1 MFCQTRAESQFL
13 AEQASV
19 VSASSPSRY
28 YNKSEL
34 TGSYVLSCRVD
45 VVTRKSAHNGQGES
59 GAWMQDEEEEDVAAR
74 VEACGEGDV
83 LSLRACGLTSLDLSR
98 HLSDRAHWAAYV
110 REMDLSSNQLKDLDA
125 GQLGFAMLA
134 SLERLDLSHNLFSD
148 MRPKHGDFPPTLTC
162 LDLSDNL
169 LRSIRGLESCP
180 GLTRLD
186 VSSNAIRF
194 IDGIQHLTCLA
205 TLDVSHNLIST
216 SIALR
221 ALSFSPSIRCLN
233 ISANPVDGTTNGKVA
248 ITTFAPFVE
257 VVNGRKLPNPNHKNR
272 RHSPV
277 RRPSPTGKPGRFGR
291 FVSSQRPTVAAAMTR
306 SAQLEA
312 DRHRCEDFQRM
323 LEARRREKERRQANL
338 ARSNRAK
345 VDVPPRQQQE
355 RSLALAVPK
364 TRSRM
369 LKREFRW
376 AFGRYLE
383 TGRRYGDGEEQGTR
397 GAPNNGTE
405 VRAVNRTLLQKL
417 MLARQATLERINLS
431 HTAGKNEKEEDTVV
445 KPPAKAPVA
454 KAAAHTRAAAPARHD
469 ESAAPPPRRLSAYSQ
484 DSVNKSHASGS
495 SSGKSHRSQA
505 LKSGKVTEADRLLGK
520 VRWEDWVGD
529 AEQDL
534 ATSVSGLTLALR
546 LMHAGQEER
555 EDGARKLR
563 HACNQVRQLRP
574 NGGLASL

>member
-1 MFCQTRAESQFL
+1 
-13 AEQASV
+13 
-19 VSASSPSRY
+19 
-28 YNKSEL
+28 
-34 TGSYVLSCRVD
+34 
-45 VVTRKSAHNGQGES
+45 
-59 GAWMQDEEEEDVAAR
+59 
-74 VEACGEGDV
+74 
-83 LSLRACGLTSLDLSR
+83 
-98 HLSDRAHWAAYV
+98 
-110 REMDLSSNQLKDLDA
+110 
-125 GQLGFAMLA
+125 
-134 SLERLDLSHNLFSD
+134 
-148 MRPKHGDFPPTLTC
+148 
-162 LDLSDNL
+162 
-169 LRSIRGLESCP
+169 
-180 GLTRLD
+180 
-186 VSSNAIRF
+186 
-194 IDGIQHLTCLA
+194 
-205 TLDVSHNLIST
+205 
-216 SIALR
+216 
-221 ALSFSPSIRCLN
+221 
-233 ISANPVDGTTNGKVA
+233 
-248 ITTFAPFVE
+248 
-257 VVNGRKLPNPNHKNR
+257 
-272 RHSPV
+272 
-277 RRPSPTGKPGRFGR
+277 
-291 FVSSQRPTVAAAMTR
+291 
-306 SAQLEA
+306 
-312 DRHRCEDFQRM
+312 M

-397 GAPNNGTE
+397 GAQGSGTE

-431 HTAGKNEKEEDTVV
+431 HTASKNEKEEDTVV
-445 KPPAKAPVA
+445 KPPAKAPVV

-469 ESAAPPPRRLSAYSQ
+469 ETAAPPPRRLSAYSQ

-495 SSGKSHRSQA
+495 GSSKSHKSPA

-555 EDGARKLR
+555 DDGARKLR

-574 NGGLASL
+574 NASVVYLSPSVFLNDPPIPRV